1 MTMKSARLLVAG
13 LVLEGLVLGFGT
25 PAENTRIEQ
34 GRELFTRRCSG
45 CHALDNNREGPRL
58 RGIYGRKAGGVP
70 EFTYSDALKKL
81 NLNWDD
87 TSLDRWLADP
97 DAMAPDTDMAFRLS
111 AAEERK
117 AVIAWLRTQGSH

>member
-1 MTMKSARLLVAG
+1 MKPARLLVAG
-13 LVLEGLVLGFGT
+13 LILEGLVLAFGT
-25 PAENTRIEQ
+25 PTENAQVEK
-34 GRELFTRRCSG
+34 GRDLFARRCSG
-45 CHALDNNREGPRL
+45 CHALDSNREGPRL
-58 RGIYGRKAGGVP
+58 RGIYGRKAGGVQ

-81 NLNWDD
+81 NLHWDD

-111 AAEERK
+111 VAEERK